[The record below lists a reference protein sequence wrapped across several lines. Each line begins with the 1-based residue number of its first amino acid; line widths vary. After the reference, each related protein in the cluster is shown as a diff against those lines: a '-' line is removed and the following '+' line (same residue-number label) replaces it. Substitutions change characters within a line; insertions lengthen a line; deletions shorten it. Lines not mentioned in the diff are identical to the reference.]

1 MNGPEERL
9 TNALKDVGETVHSA
23 DVPPPPF
30 PDRSP
35 SPGVLSRPLVVGA
48 LVTVFVLVIGGVF
61 AGGYVALDRTFG
73 DRSEKNAAAVAGER
87 RVAVFLCIPTTSNSA
102 CGMQAASELQKQDV
116 QRRLEAMPQVRR
128 LTYESQEQAYA
139 RFKERF
145 AGNDDFVAKTRKG
158 DLADSFRV
166 EVADDG
172 AARAV
177 KAAIDGLPGVD
188 KVVIEPLAP
197 RA

>member
-9 TNALKDVGETVHSA
+9 TDALKDVGETVRPA

-30 PDRSP
+30 PDRPP
-35 SPGVLSRPLVVGA
+35 SPGVLSRPLAVGA
-48 LVTVFVLVIGGVF
+48 LITALVLVMGGVVV
-61 AGGYVALDRTFG
+61 GGHVALDRTLG
-73 DRSEKNAAAVAGER
+73 AQSGKNAAATSSER
-87 RVAVFLCIPTTSNSA
+87 RVAVFLCVPTASNSA
-102 CGMQAASELQKQDV
+102 CAMKAASELQKQDV
-116 QRRLEAMPQVRR
+116 RRRLEAMPQVRR

-145 AGNDDFVAKTRKG
+145 AANEDFVAKTRMS

-166 EVADDG
+166 EVADEE

-188 KVVIEPLAP
+188 KAVIEPVAP